1 MVWSDS
7 WTNTVDWQLNV
18 FLPSYGDTQFEIF
31 RNDFMII
38 YTRIVDAAA
47 FDDEGP
53 PPLTLLFLPPL
64 LLHLLPHRTG
74 TDVFPLI
81 HDKLDKFHE
90 TTWLNKQRV
99 VYEDS
104 KRSLKNA
111 SRELGSF
118 R

>member
-7 WTNTVDWQLNV
+7 WTNTVDWRLNV
-18 FLPSYGDTQFEIF
+18 FPPFCSDIRFEIF
-31 RNDFMII
+31 LNDFMII

-47 FDDEGP
+47 FNDEGP
-53 PPLTLLFLPPL
+53 PPLTLLSLLPL
-64 LLHLLPHRTG
+64 LLHLLPHRTD

-81 HDKLDKFHE
+81 HDKLGKLHE
-90 TTWLNKQRV
+90 TIWLNKPKV
-99 VYEDS
+99 VYVDS